1 MEDNI
6 KEIKIF
12 EIKKT
17 NLFWLYFIGTAI
29 LVVLGILLLPVWS
42 NTDVFFKTWSN
53 AAIDIILAVLLI
65 LYVMFYLVKNLKN
78 DASNKILRIVEI
90 IEIVLLLLI
99 SVLCVLE
106 QFNVTDFI
114 GPCLAIGLTFYL
126 RGIVLGIDCYL
137 HAQDKNENFSLLTL
151 IFMFASLTFGSMII
165 VNPIYGDG
173 FMWIISISILV
184 IAIVLSVFGA
194 LAIPDKKKEE

>member
-1 MEDNI
+1 MCANTIKVGRIMKYMEDNI

-65 LYVMFYLVKNLKN
+65 LYVIFYLVKNLKN
-78 DASNKILRIVEI
+78 DVVNKTLRIVEI
-90 IEIVLLLLI
+90 VEIVLLLLI
-99 SVLCVLE
+99 SILCVLE

-114 GPCLAIGLTFYL
+114 GPCLAIGLTVYL
-126 RGIVLGIDCYL
+126 RGIVLGIHCFL
-137 HAQDKNENFSLLTL
+137 HTQDKNENFS
-151 IFMFASLTFGSMII
+151 
-165 VNPIYGDG
+165 
-173 FMWIISISILV
+173 
-184 IAIVLSVFGA
+184 
-194 LAIPDKKKEE
+194 

>member
-1 MEDNI
+1 MEENI
-6 KEIKIF
+6 NEVQIF

-17 NLFWLYFIGTAI
+17 NLFWLYFVGTGI
-29 LVVLGILLLPVWS
+29 LVILGVFLLPVWS
-42 NTDVFFKTWSN
+42 ETNVFFKSWSN
-53 AAIDIILAVLLI
+53 ASIDIILAVLLV
-65 LYVMFYLVKNLKN
+65 LYIIFYLVKNLKN

-90 IEIVLLLLI
+90 IEIILLLLI

-114 GPCLAIGLTFYL
+114 GPCLAIGLAVYL
-126 RGIVLGIDCYL
+126 RGIVLGIDCFL
-137 HAQDKNENFSLLTL
+137 HTQDKNENFSLLTL

-184 IAIVLSVFGA
+184 VAIVLSVFGA